1 MHNLF
6 SLLHL
11 PTRQTNGKKSLVDY
25 SQSHVVTFDKYLN
38 IMWKKAM
45 DKAIAKE
52 IIEDK
57 WKERE
62 ERKLKRVIDMGS
74 TMDRTIQKI
83 VEKQVKS

>member
-11 PTRQTNGKKSLVDY
+11 PTRQTNGIKSLVDY

-38 IMWKKAM
+38 IMRKKAM

-52 IIEDK
+52 IIEGK
-57 WKERE
+57 
-62 ERKLKRVIDMGS
+62 
-74 TMDRTIQKI
+74 
-83 VEKQVKS
+83 

>member
-11 PTRQTNGKKSLVDY
+11 PTRQTNGKKSLDY

-38 IMWKKAM
+38 ILWKMAM
-45 DKAIAKE
+45 DKAIVKE